1 MTQKIYKTAK
11 GKTIDIGALRLQN
24 ENVRAVGNMGVNA
37 RGDRIDSEGK
47 VIDSRS
53 RQLQRQ
59 VQRQS
64 NVSDGPVH
72 SSKKAADAKL
82 TPDIPTAP
90 TAPDVAVAPPVEVPG
105 LDAVNAVDAQTEGG
119 LAGAIARSKKLKAET
134 KK

>member
-1 MTQKIYKTAK
+1 MTQKIYRTAK

-37 RGDRIDSEGK
+37 RGDRINSEGK
-47 VIDSRS
+47 VIDSRGQQLH
-53 RQLQRQ
+53 RQI
-59 VQRQS
+59 QRQS

-72 SSKKAADAKL
+72 TSKKAAQSNL
-82 TPDIPTAP
+82 TPDAP
-90 TAPDVAVAPPVEVPG
+90 VVASPAPVEVPG
-105 LDAVNAVDAQTEGG
+105 LDNTTVDSTPAEGG

>member
-37 RGDRIDSEGK
+37 RGDRINSEGK
-47 VIDSRS
+47 VIDSRNQ
-53 RQLQRQ
+53 QLQRQ

-82 TPDIPTAP
+82 TPDAPTAP
-90 TAPDVAVAPPVEVPG
+90 TAPDIAVAPPVEIPG
-105 LDAVNAVDAQTEGG
+105 LDTAM
-119 LAGAIARSKKLKAET
+119 
-134 KK
+134 

>member
-82 TPDIPTAP
+82 APDTAP
-90 TAPDVAVAPPVEVPG
+90 APIAPNVAVAPPVEVPG
-105 LDAVNAVDAQTEGG
+105 LDTANVVDAQTEGG

>member
-72 SSKKAADAKL
+72 SSKQAADATV
-82 TPDIPTAP
+82 TPAAP
-90 TAPDVAVAPPVEVPG
+90 TAPDIAVAPPVEVPG
-105 LDAVNAVDAQTEGG
+105 LDTANVVDAQNEGG
-119 LAGAIARSKKLKAET
+119 LAGAIARSKKLKTET

>member
-82 TPDIPTAP
+82 TPDTPAAP

-105 LDAVNAVDAQTEGG
+105 LDTANVVDAQTEGG
-119 LAGAIARSKKLKAET
+119 LASAIARSKKLKAET